1 MACIRVI
8 DLAMRYSRSLLV
20 TCSQMLNIK
29 NKATQLLVI
38 MDLRL
43 LKYYLLMSIMLHQ
56 MKVKKDIPSSF
67 SM

>member
-1 MACIRVI
+1 M
-8 DLAMRYSRSLLV
+8 LV

-38 MDLRL
+38 TDLRL
-43 LKYYLLMSIMLHQ
+43 PKYYLLMGIMLHQ

-67 SM
+67 NM